1 MELRTHLGIL
11 ILLVI
16 SMLITWVISP
26 YRLNKF
32 KWCIPI
38 NIAVAI
44 FLVFEIIHGVI
55 VLCFL

>member
-1 MELRTHLGIL
+1 MEFRMHLGIL

-32 KWCIPI
+32 KWYIPI

>member
-1 MELRTHLGIL
+1 MHLGIL

-16 SMLITWVISP
+16 SMLIMWVISP

-32 KWCIPI
+32 KWYIPI